1 MAAPSQASTESH
13 GPGKGAGRRS
23 FGGKALSAL
32 KLLGVNLL
40 VFGIAVELASI
51 VLVHLKMWPGDRPTY
66 HVSRYQFWVVTNPV
80 FGMWHPANG
89 HFLHQEG
96 CFSFEYFTNSYG
108 ARDVERSVHSGHPR
122 TVVLGDSFVEG
133 FGLPVEERLS
143 NVLEARTGREHLNFG
158 TGGGFSP
165 LQYALVYRS
174 LASKFDHDRVL
185 VGVLPDND
193 FHEMDATWMED
204 HYPGRYFPYYRDDF
218 SVGYMGKFNP
228 TVLDEFGD
236 RTDAFFR
243 AYFATYHVI
252 EYIQAARLYSVRP
265 RLYSGYNDYSGTDVA
280 RLKKTLL
287 DIRQTAAARGAEVYV
302 FLIPRPN
309 DFQRYRQGQDR
320 LGPVLEAWGREAG
333 IHVKDLLPEI
343 DARGKGDYRAFF
355 LPCDDHWSL
364 QGTQAAVDILE
375 PWIYGGS
382 SSSGA
387 HPDLLQR

>member
-1 MAAPSQASTESH
+1 MSESIGTPSQASTASQ
-13 GPGKGAGRRS
+13 GPANGAGRRS
-23 FGGKALSAL
+23 FGGKARSAL
-32 KLLGVNLL
+32 KVLGVNLL
-40 VFGIAVELASI
+40 VLGIVVELASI
-51 VLVHLKMWPGDRPTY
+51 LLVHLKKWPGDRPTY
-66 HVSRYQFWVVTNPV
+66 HVSHYQFWAVTNPV

-89 HFLHQEG
+89 YFLHQEG

-122 TVVLGDSFVEG
+122 TLVLGDSFVEG
-133 FGLPVEERLS
+133 FGLPVDKRLS

-174 LASKFDHDRVL
+174 MASKFDHDRVL

-193 FHEMDATWMED
+193 FHEMDVAWMED

-228 TVLDEFGD
+228 NVLDEFGT

-265 RLYSGYNDYSGTDVA
+265 RLYSGYNDYSETDLA
-280 RLKKTLL
+280 RLKKALL
-287 DIRQTAAARGAEVYV
+287 DIKQTADAGGAEVYV
-302 FLIPRPN
+302 FLIPRPS
-309 DFQRYRQGQDR
+309 DFRRYRQGQDR
-320 LGPVLEAWGREAG
+320 LGPVLEAWGREAE

-343 DARGKGDYRAFF
+343 DARGKGDYSAFF
-355 LPCDDHWSL
+355 LSCDDHWSV
-364 QGTQAAVDILE
+364 QGTQAAADILE
-375 PWIYGGS
+375 PWIYNTS
-382 SSSGA
+382 SSSGVA
-387 HPDLLQR
+387 QP